1 VIRPTC
7 QPSQAELPSPSD
19 PIAISLGPI
28 DLRWYA
34 IFILCGIIIGTAVA
48 AWLARRRGQEE
59 TFLLDAA
66 PVVVLLA
73 VVGARVYYVAL
84 EWRFFLDHPDRI
96 VGLQLRGLTIHG
108 ALVGGIACFGWLCRR
123 RGEPFLRWADTI
135 ICGVPIGQ
143 AIGRWGNWANQE
155 AFGGPSDLPWAVE
168 IDPQRL
174 PARFADSPSFHPT
187 HLYESIS
194 SVVIAIVLICVVLR
208 WSRQPGWR
216 DGYALGLY
224 LVLYGA
230 VRWAIE
236 SLRIDSL
243 YIGPWPAAYWLSG
256 ALIAAGLGLVLI
268 VRRQE
273 VGGGQQP

>member
-1 VIRPTC
+1 MRASW
-7 QPSQAELPSPSD
+7 QPSEAELPSPSD

-28 DLRWYA
+28 DIRWYA
-34 IFILCGIIIGTAVA
+34 LFILSGIIIGTAVA
-48 AWLARRRGQEE
+48 AWLARRRGQDE
-59 TFLLDAA
+59 TFLLDSA

-73 VVGARVYYVAL
+73 VVGARLYYVAL

-108 ALVGGIACFGWLCRR
+108 ALVGGIACFWWLCRR

-135 ICGVPIGQ
+135 TCGVPIGQ

-155 AFGGPSDLPWAVE
+155 AFGRPSDLPWAVE
-168 IDPQRL
+168 IDPQHR
-174 PARFADSPSFHPT
+174 PARYADSPSFHPT
-187 HLYESIS
+187 YLYESIS
-194 SVVIAIVLICVVLR
+194 SVLIATALVWVVLR
-208 WSRQPGWR
+208 FSRQPGWR
-216 DGYALGLY
+216 DGYALALY
-224 LVLYGA
+224 LVIYGG

-236 SLRIDSL
+236 SLRTDSL

-256 ALIAAGLGLVLI
+256 ALIAAGLGLALM